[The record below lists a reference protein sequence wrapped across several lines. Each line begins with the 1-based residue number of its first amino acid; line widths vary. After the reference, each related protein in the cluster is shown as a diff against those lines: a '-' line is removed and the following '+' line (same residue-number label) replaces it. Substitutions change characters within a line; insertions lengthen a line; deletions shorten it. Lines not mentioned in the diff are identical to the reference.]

1 MKTEQIE
8 GPKNESLHSKLMAL
22 AMAIVSVGRTL
33 LLIVGHIL
41 SIKWTVPVIPSV
53 AVSMVAGVILADQ
66 VFGGGSLVPMIINRI
81 GG

>member
-8 GPKNESLHSKLMAL
+8 GPKNETLHSKVMAL
-22 AMAIVSVGRTL
+22 VMAVVSVGRTL